1 MRTSRSQVQVWISRR
16 RADNNGLK
24 YQNGGGGIIKKERK
38 KNVHK
43 NSYTGP
49 EFLRAHHV
57 TDEPDSGK
65 TAAVVDGAAEEMKR
79 QRVRGRDTGTTYFP
93 MKSVCDLSAEDD
105 ELHSLAAAA
114 SSMAPE
120 IPFTERTQR
129 LHQKKVRARRD
140 VRTRS
145 GVDRSHRR
153 NFY

>member
-24 YQNGGGGIIKKERK
+24 YQNGGGIIKKKR

-105 ELHSLAAAA
+105 ELHSLAAPA
-114 SSMAPE
+114 SSMAPKSLSQNE
-120 IPFTERTQR
+120 HNGSTKKSSRTPGR
-129 LHQKKVRARRD
+129 EDKKRR
-140 VRTRS
+140 
-145 GVDRSHRR
+145 GPKPPEE
-153 NFY
+153 FY